1 MNIAAATRRNVLL
14 VELREGC
21 RGRKAQ
27 ISQHIVTQVELSKAL
42 KYLCTTEKI
51 VSVYEYT
58 TQESMVGMQVMVHMS
73 YWARQYK
80 EILLLLFST

>member
-27 ISQHIVTQVELSKAL
+27 HTVTQVELSKAL
-42 KYLCTTEKI
+42 KYLCPTEKI

-58 TQESMVGMQVMVHMS
+58 TQERMVGMQVMVHMS
-73 YWARQYK
+73 YRARQYK